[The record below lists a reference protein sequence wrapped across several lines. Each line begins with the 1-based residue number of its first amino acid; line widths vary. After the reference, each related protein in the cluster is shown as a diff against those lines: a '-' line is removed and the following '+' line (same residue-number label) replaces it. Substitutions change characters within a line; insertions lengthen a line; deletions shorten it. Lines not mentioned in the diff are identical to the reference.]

1 MSVDG
6 AATADGPGRRRES
19 WSLKNLVEDIAGRP
33 ISELQDPE
41 RPVHPYLKVKMG
53 SAAPSHRPTYPPTP
67 TPGAAPGVRA
77 AATAELAEPD
87 PVDRVYPPL
96 VGETGRHLHGPEH
109 EHHAET
115 LDGIATA
122 REAPVPGRPGHAPG
136 PSQRPE
142 RIYLHYLLLHMDR
155 LTDHALRYLQH
166 AVDEEL
172 RHREANGSTPP
183 LPGSRAP

>member
-1 MSVDG
+1 MSDDG
-6 AATADGPGRRRES
+6 GANADGPGRRRDS

-33 ISELQDPE
+33 ISELQDPT
-41 RPVHPYLKVKMG
+41 RPVHPYLLVKMG
-53 SAAPSHRPTYPPTP
+53 ENAPSHRPPYPTASPAGRG
-67 TPGAAPGVRA
+67 GAA
-77 AATAELAEPD
+77 ELEMLPPD

-109 EHHAET
+109 EHHAAT
-115 LDGIATA
+115 LSAVAAIEE
-122 REAPVPGRPGHAPG
+122 EAVPGRPHHAPG

-142 RIYLHYLLLHMDR
+142 RIYLHYLLLHMDH

-172 RHREANGSTPP
+172 RHREAGGAGPP
-183 LPGSRAP
+183 PPGAPSP